1 MLANLG
7 KSFVATRQLYVVR
20 RVWLWERKSLFS
32 SESCTSVAYMYNI
45 KLVSLGRIFH
55 TAYVLFLFVLPG
67 VHPEILKAEV
77 AVMLRKNRK
86 IVILNL
92 TLTSTLALTLTL
104 ILTQTQNLLQ
114 TLTII

>member
-1 MLANLG
+1 
-7 KSFVATRQLYVVR
+7 
-20 RVWLWERKSLFS
+20 
-32 SESCTSVAYMYNI
+32 MYNI

-55 TAYVLFLFVLPG
+55 TAFVLFLFVLPG

-86 IVILNL
+86 IVILALNL
-92 TLTSTLALTLTL
+92 TLMSTLALILTL

-114 TLTII
+114 TLMII